1 MKKITG
7 IRIMGILTIA
17 SLTLVAL
24 VSCSPPPSAAPATA
38 SVTAAVPATPTDTAA
53 PPAPSTVITDVT
65 DVDEEGNTDIDSS
78 TLSEALNS
86 ISTGTL
92 SDAEVEGLLYMR
104 EEEKLARDVYLVL
117 YEEWGMPVFQNIANS
132 EQTHTDAVKTLL
144 DRYGLEDP
152 AAGQDVG
159 TFTNPE
165 LQELYD
171 LLVETGS
178 RSLVDALRVG
188 VAIEEIDI
196 LDLEEWIAQTNP
208 ADIVLVYENL
218 MKGSRNHLRSFVS
231 TLEQQT
237 EETYQPQYL
246 DQAAYDAVVDS
257 PTERGGHGGQ

>member
-7 IRIMGILTIA
+7 IRIMGILSIV

-24 VSCSPPPSAAPATA
+24 VSCSPPPSAVPTTA
-38 SVTAAVPATPTDTAA
+38 SVTAAVPATPADTV
-53 PPAPSTVITDVT
+53 APSTPSAVVIDVT
-65 DVDEEGNTDIDSS
+65 EVDEEGNTDIDLS
-78 TLSEALNS
+78 TLSEALNP

-117 YEEWGMPVFQNIANS
+117 YDTWGLPIFQNIANS
-132 EQTHTDAVKTLL
+132 EQTHTDAIKTLL
-144 DRYGLEDP
+144 ERYGLEDTVV
-152 AAGQDVG
+152 GQDIG
-159 TFTNPE
+159 AFINPE

-171 LLVETGS
+171 SLVETGS
-178 RSLVDALRVG
+178 QSLVDALRVG

-196 LDLEEWIAQTNP
+196 LDLEEWISQTNP

-237 EETYQPQYL
+237 GETYQPQYL
-246 DQAAYDAVVDS
+246 DQVAYDAIVDS
-257 PTERGGHGGQ
+257 PIERGGQ

>member
-17 SLTLVAL
+17 SLAL
-24 VSCSPPPSAAPATA
+24 AALASCAAPPSAAPTTA

-86 ISTGTL
+86 VSTGTL
-92 SDAEVEGLLYMR
+92 SAAEAEGLFYMR
-104 EEEKLARDVYLVL
+104 EEEKLARDVYLML
-117 YEEWGMPVFQNIANS
+117 YDKWGLPIFQNIANS

-144 DRYGLEDP
+144 DRYGLQDP
-152 AAGQDVG
+152 AMGQDVG

-178 RSLVDALRVG
+178 QSLADALRVG

-218 MKGSRNHLRSFVS
+218 IKGSRNHLRSFVS

-237 EETYQPQYL
+237 GETCQPQYL
-246 DQAAYDAVVDS
+246 DQAAYDAIVSS
-257 PTERGGHGGQ
+257 PIERGGQ

>member
-24 VSCSPPPSAAPATA
+24 VSCSPPPSAAPTTV

-53 PPAPSTVITDVT
+53 PPTPSTVVTDVT
-65 DVDEEGNTDIDSS
+65 DVDGEGNTDIDSS

-117 YEEWGMPVFQNIANS
+117 YEKWGMPVFQNIANS
-132 EQTHTDAVKTLL
+132 EQTHTDAIKTLL
-144 DRYGLEDP
+144 DRYGLQDP

-159 TFTNPE
+159 IFTNPE

-178 RSLVDALRVG
+178 RSLVDALRIG
-188 VAIEEIDI
+188 AAIEEIDI
-196 LDLEEWIAQTNP
+196 LDLEEWIAQTNQ

-231 TLEQQT
+231 TLEQQM

-246 DQAAYDAVVDS
+246 DQAAYDAIVSS